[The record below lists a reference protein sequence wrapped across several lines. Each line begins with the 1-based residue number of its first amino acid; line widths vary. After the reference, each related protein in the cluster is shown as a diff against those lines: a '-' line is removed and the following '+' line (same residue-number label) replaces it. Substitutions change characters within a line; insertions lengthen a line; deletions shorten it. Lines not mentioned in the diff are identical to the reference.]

1 MSNERP
7 KILLAA
13 METLFGSRL
22 VALMVKETRQILRDK
37 QQLFLLMFPPIV
49 QICLYGFALSPDVQD
64 LRLAID
70 DECKSYK
77 SRELTSALVENRV
90 FKIAGVPAVQ
100 GDNSPSPTRDYASL
114 MKGIERGNID
124 AGLVI
129 PPDFDRKIS
138 QGHQGHV
145 QLVIDAVDAN
155 TAGITQGYAT
165 QMIQSFA
172 RLLDRTNQRR
182 PRPVTSQVTYAYN
195 PGLISS
201 WFFVPGVLGL
211 VLTLTGSLVSSV
223 TLVKEKDSGTLEQLL
238 MTPAESWEI
247 LVAKIVPLLIMLNGT
262 VLLALSVG
270 RTMFNLPFRGNFFT
284 YMFVSMIYIFVVI
297 SIGIIL
303 ATISKNQ
310 RQAILTSF
318 FFNLPLIQL
327 SGALSPIESMP
338 DFFRYLT
345 YLNPLR
351 YYIQCIRN
359 ILLKGVGLDVMW
371 RDVLVLAAVAVFL
384 LLSSAARFRKQLS

>member
-1 MSNERP
+1 MQF
-7 KILLAA
+7 I
-13 METLFGSRL
+13 ETLEKLLGSRL
-22 VALMVKETRQILRDK
+22 VSLMIKETRQILRDK
-37 QQLFLLMFPPIV
+37 QQLFLLAFPPIV

-70 DECKSYK
+70 DECNTYK
-77 SRELTSALVENRV
+77 SRELGSALIENRV
-90 FKIAGVPAVQ
+90 FKIAK
-100 GDNSPSPTRDYASL
+100 SPGSRADL
-114 MKGIERGNID
+114 MKAIEQGHVD
-124 AGLVI
+124 AGLII
-129 PPDFDRKIS
+129 PPDFDRRIS
-138 QGHQGHV
+138 QGKQGTV
-145 QLVIDAVDAN
+145 QLIVDAVDAN

-165 QMIQSFA
+165 QMVSQYAKLINKA
-172 RLLDRTNQRR
+172 PDVV
-182 PRPVTSQVTYAYN
+182 PVSQQVTYAYN

-211 VLTLTGSLVSSV
+211 VLTLTGTLVSSV

-238 MTPAESWEI
+238 MTPADSWEI
-247 LVAKIVPLLIMLNGT
+247 LVAKIVPLLVMLNGT
-262 VLLALSVG
+262 VLIALLVS
-270 RTMFNLPFRGNFFT
+270 TLIFNLPFRGNFII
-284 YMFVSMIYIFVVI
+284 YMLVSGIYIFVVI
-297 SIGIIL
+297 SIGVIL

-359 ILLKGVGLDVMW
+359 ILLKGVGIEVMW
-371 RDVLVLAAVAVFL
+371 RDILILAAVAIVL
-384 LLSSAARFRKQLS
+384 LLSSAARFRRQLG

>member
-1 MSNERP
+1 MNKEKLDAILDKFINGR
-7 KILLAA
+7 LLA
-13 METLFGSRL
+13 
-22 VALMVKETRQILRDK
+22 LMLKETRQILRDK
-37 QQLFLLMFPPIV
+37 QQLFLLCFPPIV

-64 LRLAID
+64 LRLAVE

-77 SRELTSALVENRV
+77 SRELASALVENRV
-90 FKIAGVPAVQ
+90 FKITK
-100 GDNSPSPTRDYASL
+100 SPPTLAAL
-114 MKGIERGNID
+114 MVGIERGRID
-124 AGLVI
+124 AGLII
-129 PPDFDRKIS
+129 PPDFDRKID
-138 QGHQGHV
+138 QGHQADV
-145 QLVIDAVDAN
+145 QLIIDGVDAN

-165 QMIQSFA
+165 QMIQRFSQG
-172 RLLDRTNQRR
+172 LSQKKIIR
-182 PRPVTSQVTYAYN
+182 PAISEVTYAYN

-211 VLTLTGSLVSSV
+211 VLTLTGTLVSSV

-238 MTPAESWEI
+238 MTPADSWEI

-262 VLLALSVG
+262 VLLAL
-270 RTMFNLPFRGNFFT
+270 TMGTLIFNVPFRGNFFT
-284 YMFVSMIYIFVVI
+284 YMFVSGIYIFVVI

-338 DFFRYLT
+338 DIFRWLS

-351 YYIQCIRN
+351 YYIQCVRN
-359 ILLKGVGLDVMW
+359 ILLKGVGLEVMW
-371 RDVLVLAAVAVFL
+371 RDVLILFFVAVVL

>member
-1 MSNERP
+1 VNPRV
-7 KILLAA
+7 LLEDVLGA
-13 METLFGSRL
+13 RL
-22 VALMVKETRQILRDK
+22 CALVVKETRQILRDK

-64 LRLAID
+64 LKLGIV
-70 DECKSYK
+70 DECKTYK
-77 SRELTSALVENRV
+77 SRELASAMVENRV
-90 FKIAGVPAVQ
+90 FKVAKAPL
-100 GDNSPSPTRDYASL
+100 DLASM
-114 MKGIERGNID
+114 MKSIERGYID

-138 QGHQGHV
+138 QHREASV
-145 QLVIDAVDAN
+145 QLIIDAVDAN
-155 TAGITQGYAT
+155 TAGIAQGYAT
-165 QMIQSFA
+165 QMLNSYS
-172 RLLDRTNQRR
+172 RKLETNPVRR
-182 PRPVTSQVTYAYN
+182 PVVSQVTYVYN

-238 MTPAESWEI
+238 MTPADSWEI
-247 LVAKIVPLLIMLNGT
+247 LLAKIIPLLVMLNGT
-262 VLLALSVG
+262 VLLALFVG
-270 RTMFNLPFRGNFFT
+270 KLMFSLPFRGNFFT
-284 YMFVSMIYIFVVI
+284 YMFVSNIYIFVVI
-297 SIGIIL
+297 SVGIIL

-318 FFNLPLIQL
+318 FINLPLIQL

-338 DFFRYLT
+338 PFFRALT
-345 YLNPLR
+345 YLNPLK

-359 ILLKGVGLDVMW
+359 ILLKGVGFEVMW
-371 RDVLVLAAVAVFL
+371 RDILVLAVLAAVL
-384 LLSSAARFRKQLS
+384 LISSATRFRKQLS

>member
-1 MSNERP
+1 MPAVAFFESMLGG
-7 KILLAA
+7 K
-13 METLFGSRL
+13 LFAL
-22 VALMVKETRQILRDK
+22 VLKETRQIMRDR
-37 QQLFLLMFPPIV
+37 QQLFMLCFPPIV

-64 LRLAID
+64 LRLGII
-70 DECKSYK
+70 DECKTFK
-77 SRELTSALVENRV
+77 SRELASALVENRV
-90 FKIAGVPAVQ
+90 FKIA
-100 GDNSPSPTRDYASL
+100 PSPDDLRLL
-114 MKGIERGNID
+114 MQSIERGQID
-124 AGLVI
+124 AGVVI
-129 PPDFDRKIS
+129 PPNFDRYIS
-138 QGHQGHV
+138 QGKQASV
-145 QLVIDAVDAN
+145 QLIIDGVDAN

-165 QMIQSFA
+165 QMVQEYA
-172 RLLDRTNQRR
+172 RTLLSKQGT
-182 PRPVTSQVTYAYN
+182 RPVQSAVTYAYN

-201 WFFVPGVLGL
+201 WFFIPGVLGL
-211 VLTLTGSLVSSV
+211 VLTITGTLVSSV

-238 MTPAESWEI
+238 MTPADSWEI
-247 LVAKIVPLLIMLNGT
+247 LIAKIIPLLVMLNGT
-262 VLLALSVG
+262 VLLALAVG
-270 RTMFNLPFRGNFFT
+270 SLMFHLPFRGNFFT
-284 YMFVSMIYIFVVI
+284 YMFVSNIYIFVVI

-338 DFFRYLT
+338 DFFRMLT

-359 ILLKGVGLDVMW
+359 ILLKGAGLDVMW
-371 RDVLVLAAVAVFL
+371 RDILILSAVAAFL

>member
-1 MSNERP
+1 M
-7 KILLAA
+7 KGVQLL
-13 METLFGSRL
+13 EGLLGPRL
-22 VALMVKETRQILRDK
+22 CALIVKETRQILRDK
-37 QQLFLLMFPPIV
+37 QQLFLLTFPPIV

-64 LRLAID
+64 LRLAVVD
-70 DECKSYK
+70 QCKSYK
-77 SRELTSALVENRV
+77 SRELTSALIENRV
-90 FKIAGVPAVQ
+90 FKIAR
-100 GDNSPSPTRDYASL
+100 SPEDL
-114 MKGIERGNID
+114 NDMMKSIERGKVD
-124 AGLVI
+124 AGVVI

-138 QGHQGHV
+138 QGHTASI
-145 QLVIDAVDAN
+145 QLIIDAVDAN
-155 TAGITQGYAT
+155 TAGIAQGYAT
-165 QMIQSFA
+165 QMISSYS
-172 RLLDRTNQRR
+172 RKLETNPRI
-182 PRPVTSQVTYAYN
+182 RPVQSQVTYVYN

-211 VLTLTGSLVSSV
+211 VLTLTGTLVSSV
-223 TLVKEKDSGTLEQLL
+223 TLIKEKDTGTLEQLL
-238 MTPAESWEI
+238 MTPADSWEI
-247 LVAKIVPLLIMLNGT
+247 LMAKIVPLLVMLNGT
-262 VLLALSVG
+262 VLLALFVG
-270 RTMFNLPFRGNFFT
+270 KLMFNLPFRGNFFL
-284 YMFVSMIYIFVVI
+284 YMFVSNIYMFVVI

-338 DFFRYLT
+338 DFFRALS

-359 ILLKGVGLDVMW
+359 ILLKGVGIDVMW
-371 RDVLVLAAVAVFL
+371 RDILVLACLAAVL

>member
-1 MSNERP
+1 M
-7 KILLAA
+7 KAQVLLEDVLGA
-13 METLFGSRL
+13 RL
-22 VALMVKETRQILRDK
+22 CALVVKETRQILRDK

-64 LRLAID
+64 LRLGIV
-70 DECKSYK
+70 DECKTYK
-77 SRELTSALVENRV
+77 SRELASAMVENRV
-90 FKIAGVPAVQ
+90 FQVAKAPL
-100 GDNSPSPTRDYASL
+100 DLASM
-114 MKGIERGNID
+114 MKAIERGYID

-138 QGHQGHV
+138 QHREASV
-145 QLVIDAVDAN
+145 QLIIDAVDAN
-155 TAGITQGYAT
+155 TAGIAQGYAT
-165 QMIQSFA
+165 QMLNSYS
-172 RLLDRTNQRR
+172 RKLETHPVRR
-182 PRPVTSQVTYAYN
+182 PVVSQVTYVYN

-238 MTPAESWEI
+238 MTPADSWEI
-247 LVAKIVPLLIMLNGT
+247 LLAKIIPLLVMLNGT
-262 VLLALSVG
+262 VLLALFVG
-270 RTMFNLPFRGNFFT
+270 KLMFSLPFRGNFFT
-284 YMFVSMIYIFVVI
+284 YMFVSNIYIFVVI
-297 SIGIIL
+297 SVGIIL

-318 FFNLPLIQL
+318 FINLPLIQL

-338 DFFRYLT
+338 PFFRALT
-345 YLNPLR
+345 YLNPLK

-359 ILLKGVGLDVMW
+359 ILLKGVGFEVMW
-371 RDVLVLAAVAVFL
+371 RDILVLAVLAAVL
-384 LLSSAARFRKQLS
+384 LISSATRFRKQLS